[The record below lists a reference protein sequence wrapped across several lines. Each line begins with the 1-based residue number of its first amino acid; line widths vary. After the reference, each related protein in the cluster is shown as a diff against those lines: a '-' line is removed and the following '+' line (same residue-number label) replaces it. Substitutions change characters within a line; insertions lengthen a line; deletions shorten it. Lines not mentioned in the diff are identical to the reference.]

1 MSMPIVLWLLCLCY
15 VVQTYAN
22 DMLGPGMWSLISIGD
37 CSLDLEN
44 EVATFEVNKHKL
56 NRTHDGFSATI
67 VASETIDDKYGGLVE
82 VCKYVDGGCKQYQV
96 VSDNNVVSMLNKYSK
111 ENVISAL
118 TLANIDPPEF
128 PIEKGEY
135 HVEDYVL
142 EYCKL
147 PQEAIYGE
155 FEALSFLVL
164 NNEKVACVKCVLEFN
179 KLEDE
184 DYCKE

>member
-1 MSMPIVLWLLCLCY
+1 MLKLSALSLACY
-15 VVQTYAN
+15 VVQIYAE
-22 DMLGPGMWSLISIGD
+22 DMLGPGLWSLISISE

-56 NRTHDGFSATI
+56 NRTHDGISATF
-67 VASETIDDKYGGLVE
+67 VAAETIDDKYGVLIE

-96 VSDNNVVSMLNKYSK
+96 VSDNSVVSMLNKYSK
-111 ENVISAL
+111 ENVINVL
-118 TLANIDPPEF
+118 TLAGIDPPEF

-135 HVEDYVL
+135 HFDDYVF

-147 PQEAIYGE
+147 PRESIYGE
-155 FEALSFLVL
+155 FEALTFLVL
-164 NNEKVACVKCVLEFN
+164 NNEKVSCIKSVLEFN

-184 DYCKE
+184 DYCKDS